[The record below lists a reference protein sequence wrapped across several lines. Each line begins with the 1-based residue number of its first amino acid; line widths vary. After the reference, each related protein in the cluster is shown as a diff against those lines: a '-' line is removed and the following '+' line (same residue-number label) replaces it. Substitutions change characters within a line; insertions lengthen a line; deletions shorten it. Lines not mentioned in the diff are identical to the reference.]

1 MEERDQLKFMSEESN
16 KEIER
21 QNQKIKELLAKIN
34 NYKANESQLGEQLN
48 VLNNN
53 FLQKV
58 RELRES
64 ENVKMGL
71 ERKIK

>member
-1 MEERDQLKFMSEESN
+1 MEERDQLKFRSEESN

-71 ERKIK
+71 